1 MKKKLNILPILFFAL
16 SIITISC
23 SKQEA
28 RRPIS
33 HGSGTFLK
41 ESIERNKKLIS
52 AEEAQ
57 IDSII
62 KNNPQTKY
70 FASKK
75 GYWYSYDN
83 KVQNDTITP
92 KKGQV
97 AYFTYEI
104 KDLDDNVIY
113 SEIELK
119 PQIYLVDKEEIIIGL
134 RDGIKLMHKG
144 ETVNF
149 LFPSNMAY
157 GFRGDNDRIE
167 PNLPIICKVT
177 LTDIKSEEQA
187 RQENAKTLTS
197 QE

>member
-1 MKKKLNILPILFFAL
+1 MKKNLNFIHITLFAL
-16 SIITISC
+16 SLLTISC

-52 AEEAQ
+52 NEEAL

-62 KNNPQTKY
+62 KKNPQTKY
-70 FASKK
+70 YASKK
-75 GYWYSYDN
+75 GYWYSYEN
-83 KVQNDTITP
+83 QVTNDTITP

-104 KDLDDNVIY
+104 KDFDDNVIY

-119 PQIYLVDKEEIIIGL
+119 TQVYLVDKEEIIMGL

-157 GFRGDNDRIE
+157 GFRGDTDRIE
-167 PNLPIICKVT
+167 PNLPIICTVT
-177 LTDIKSEEQA
+177 LTDIKSEEAA
-187 RQENAKTLTS
+187 RQETKTITS
-197 QE
+197 QK